1 MKKRNKFIWKGGEI
15 IKITELLSECKL
27 DNSDMEEFKSIH
39 PKQLIGDYVP
49 IPVWRIHYSYVTAR
63 GNPKE
68 ADKYIIR
75 DSTAWDYVEDEF
87 KRYIEEQNRKH
98 HERKLSN
105 VKILDCTFMGTAI
118 LELE

>member
-1 MKKRNKFIWKGGEI
+1 MKI

-27 DNSDMEEFKSIH
+27 DNSDMEEFKTIH

-49 IPVWRIHYSYVTAR
+49 IPVWKINYSYHTAR

-75 DSTAWDYVEDEF
+75 DESAWDLVDIEF
-87 KRYIEEQNRKH
+87 KNYIEEQNKKYP
-98 HERKLSN
+98 ERKLSN

>member
-1 MKKRNKFIWKGGEI
+1 MNLCGKVVKI

-27 DNSDMEEFKSIH
+27 NDSSIEEFKSIH
-39 PKQLIGDYVP
+39 PKQLIGDYIP
-49 IPVWRIHYSYVTAR
+49 IPVWKIHYSYYTSR

-75 DSTAWDYVEDEF
+75 DESAWDLVDNEF
-87 KRYIEEQNRKH
+87 NNYIKEQNEKH
-98 HERKLSN
+98 PERKLSN
-105 VKILDCTFMGTAI
+105 VEILDCTFMGTAV

>member
-1 MKKRNKFIWKGGEI
+1 MNLCGKVVKI

-27 DNSDMEEFKSIH
+27 NDSSIEEFKSIH
-39 PKQLIGDYVP
+39 PKQLIGDYIP
-49 IPVWRIHYSYVTAR
+49 IPVWKIHYSYYTSR

-75 DSTAWDYVEDEF
+75 DESAWDLVDNEF
-87 KRYIEEQNRKH
+87 NNYIKEQNEKYP
-98 HERKLSN
+98 ERKLSN
-105 VKILDCTFMGTAI
+105 VEILDCTFMGTAI

>member
-1 MKKRNKFIWKGGEI
+1 MNLCGKVVKI

-27 DNSDMEEFKSIH
+27 NDSRIEEFKSIH
-39 PKQLIGDYVP
+39 PKQLIRDYVP
-49 IPVWRIHYSYVTAR
+49 IPVWRIHYSYITSR
-63 GNPKE
+63 GNPKD

-98 HERKLSN
+98 PERKLSN

>member
-1 MKKRNKFIWKGGEI
+1 MVKI

-27 DNSDMEEFKSIH
+27 NDSSMEEFKSIH

-49 IPVWRIHYSYVTAR
+49 IPLWKINYSYHTAR
-63 GNPKE
+63 GNLKN

-75 DSTAWDYVEDEF
+75 DESAWDLVDNEF
-87 KRYIEEQNRKH
+87 KNYIEEQNEKYP
-98 HERKLSN
+98 ERKLSN
-105 VKILDCTFMGTAI
+105 VEILDCTFMGTAI

>member
-1 MKKRNKFIWKGGEI
+1 MKI
-15 IKITELLSECKL
+15 IKITELLNECKL
-27 DNSDMEEFKSIH
+27 DNSDMEEFKNIH
-39 PKQLIGDYVP
+39 PKQLIGDYIP
-49 IPVWRIHYSYVTAR
+49 IPVWRMHYSYVTAR

-87 KRYIEEQNRKH
+87 KRYIEEQSRKYP
-98 HERKLSN
+98 ERKLSN
-105 VKILDCTFMGTAI
+105 VEILDCTFMGTAI